1 MEIWEAKR
9 YQVCQEAPARRRNN
23 EKYDVTTFKREEKFA
38 EFWDEGK
45 VMPLQQFLK
54 EKDVDLSVYNTEA
67 KQQKF
72 VEEDL

>member
-1 MEIWEAKR
+1 MG
-9 YQVCQEAPARRRNN
+9 QEGSSRRRNN

-54 EKDVDLSVYNTEA
+54 ENDVDLSVYNTEW